1 VGSPGACQHPTLWRP
16 HFTLSTVKTMRQED
30 WFERFTFVHSLS
42 TNRVD
47 EGARKQALEALSA
60 LENVLNGA
68 DSTRAFNIPGL
79 SGFHGRAARLEPEER
94 KWAERLGERLWNAK
108 GTGRTYA
115 EEALLGQVALQASPD
130 SLPFFRAAVEFNRAR
145 DSFQVQRRRIAVAA
159 VAFTALQTGDA
170 ASHAQLEAWL
180 AHPDLPV
187 RTEATA
193 VYGRVHLPE
202 EGRLKP
208 AARAALEHVA
218 YQDRAFAPRF
228 LARGWLHTAGI
239 PVRVE
244 PPDGIYVF
252 RASLGSASRTVEL
265 KASATLSALASSILN
280 AFGWDHEHLYE
291 FALSGDIRDRRFVVP
306 RDDEEA
312 EPLRLALGRMGFPKG
327 HTFLFRY
334 DFGDDNRFRVT
345 VVNIQDHASPGEKYP
360 RVVARMGEDPE
371 QYPSAS

>member
-1 VGSPGACQHPTLWRP
+1 
-16 HFTLSTVKTMRQED
+16 MRQED
-30 WFERFTFVHSLS
+30 WFDKFTFVHSLS
-42 TNRVD
+42 TMGVNEV
-47 EGARKQALEALSA
+47 ARKQFLEALSA
-60 LENVLNGA
+60 MENVLNGA
-68 DSTRAFNIPGL
+68 DSKRGFNIPGL
-79 SGFHGRAARLEPEER
+79 SGFHGGGARLEPEER

-115 EEALLGQVALQASPD
+115 EEALLGQVAVQASPD

-159 VAFTALQTGDA
+159 VAFTAQQTGDT

-193 VYGRVHLPE
+193 VYGRVHLSE
-202 EGRLKP
+202 KGRLKP

-228 LARGWLHTAGI
+228 LARGWLHAAGI

-244 PPDGIYVF
+244 PPDGVYVF
-252 RASLGSASRTVEL
+252 RASLGSISRTVEL
-265 KASATLSALASSILN
+265 KASDALSDLASSILD
-280 AFGWDHEHLYE
+280 AFGWDHDHLYE

-306 RDDEEA
+306 EGDAPFA
-312 EPLRLALGRMGFPKG
+312 EDAESLNLPLGRLGFPKG

-334 DFGDDNRFRVT
+334 DFGDDHRFRVT
-345 VVNIQDHASPGEKYP
+345 VVDIQDHARPGEKYP
-360 RVVARMGEDPE
+360 RVVARIGEDPE
-371 QYPSAS
+371 QYPSSL